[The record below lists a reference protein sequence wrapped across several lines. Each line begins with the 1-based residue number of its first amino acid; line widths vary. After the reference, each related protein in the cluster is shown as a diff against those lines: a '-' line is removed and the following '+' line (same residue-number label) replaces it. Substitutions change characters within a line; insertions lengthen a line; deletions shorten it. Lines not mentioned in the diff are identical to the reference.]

1 MKLKIQEFI
10 SNHSNWQELLS
21 NDPYNLKISY
31 KNGLYCFKYN
41 QISSNFNNPIVCEAR
56 GLILDSKTFEVV
68 CCPFFKFFN
77 IDEPHAAKIDWKN
90 GISVSE
96 KIDGSLI
103 KLYYCRDFLHS
114 IQKHPSRFGSFA

>member
-21 NDPYNLKISY
+21 NAPYNLKISY

-77 IDEPHAAKIDWKN
+77 IDEPHAAKIDWEN
-90 GISVSE
+90 GVSVSE
-96 KIDGSLI
+96 KIDGSN
-103 KLYYCRDFLHS
+103 
-114 IQKHPSRFGSFA
+114 